1 MGTAH
6 PVLFRSSQISTAFQ
20 HLSELLMKKHKLPIL
35 LALAWL
41 GIFLPQ
47 PASAGTKEQLI
58 QLQTT
63 VQMLQDN
70 MARMQQSFDERM
82 GVVKDLITQQTDNVN
97 RMSSTVDNL
106 QKAVQQKLDDSASK
120 TDQVSGQIQSL
131 HDSVDELK
139 AKLMQVS
146 KQLNDMQAAQQ
157 NITNPP
163 GGAGTA
169 PGTGPGG
176 AANNNTPAAPP
187 PDVLYNSALDDF
199 NAGKNDLAAQEFTQ
213 FLQAYGNNDL
223 AGNAQ
228 FYLGE
233 IDYRRNNFQA
243 AINDYN
249 KVLDQYPGGN
259 KGPAAQLKKGFAL
272 LELGQK
278 DDGVKE
284 LRSLIGRYPKSPEA
298 VQAKERLNKLGAAGA
313 ASTRRR
319 PSPRHP

>member
-1 MGTAH
+1 
-6 PVLFRSSQISTAFQ
+6 
-20 HLSELLMKKHKLPIL
+20 MKKHVFSTL
-35 LALAWL
+35 LALAGL
-41 GIFLPQ
+41 ILFVAQ

-70 MARMQQSFDERM
+70 MAQMKQSFDERM
-82 GVVKDLITQQTDNVN
+82 GVMKDLITQQTDNVN
-97 RMSSTVDNL
+97 RMSTTIDNL
-106 QKAVQQKLDDSASK
+106 QKSLQQQNTDSAGK
-120 TDQVSGQIQSL
+120 VDQVSGQVQAL

-139 AKLMQVS
+139 AFLSKVS
-146 KQLNDMQAAQQ
+146 KKLDDIQAAQQ

-163 GGAGTA
+163 GTT
-169 PGTGPGG
+169 PGTPGTQG
-176 AANNNTPAAPP
+176 TTPNNTQNTAPP
-187 PDVLYNSALDDF
+187 PEILYNSALTDF
-199 NAGKNDLAAQEFTQ
+199 NGGKSDLASQEFTQ
-213 FLQAYGNNDL
+213 FLQAYPNNDL

-233 IDYRRNNFQA
+233 IDYRASNFQA
-243 AINDYN
+243 AIQDYN

-278 DDGVKE
+278 DAGVQE
-284 LRSLIGRYPKSPEA
+284 LRSLITRYPKSPEA
-298 VQAKERLNKLGAAGA
+298 VQAKDRLNKLGVAGA
-313 ASTRRR
+313 ASRGKIPR

>member
-1 MGTAH
+1 M
-6 PVLFRSSQISTAFQ
+6 
-20 HLSELLMKKHKLPIL
+20 MKRRILPIL
-35 LALAWL
+35 LALAWFAVL
-41 GIFLPQ
+41 GAQ

-63 VQMLQDN
+63 VQLLQDN

-82 GVVKDLITQQTDNVN
+82 GVIKDLITQQTDNVN
-97 RMSSTVDNL
+97 RMSGTIETLQKNL
-106 QKAVQQKLDDSASK
+106 QQQGNDSAGK
-120 TDQVSGQIQSL
+120 VDQVSGQVQAL

-139 AKLMQVS
+139 ARLAQVS
-146 KQLNDMQAAQQ
+146 KKLDDIQAAQQ
-157 NITNPP
+157 NIVSPP
-163 GGAGTA
+163 GGT
-169 PGTGPGG
+169 PGTPGG
-176 AANNNTPAAPP
+176 SPGAPANAAPP
-187 PDVLYNSALDDF
+187 PDVLYNNALGDF

-213 FLQAYGNNDL
+213 FLQVYGNNDL

-243 AINDYN
+243 AIQDYN

-259 KGPAAQLKKGFAL
+259 KGAAAQLKKGFAL

-278 DDGVKE
+278 DAGVKE
-284 LRSLIGRYPKSPEA
+284 LQSLVARYPKSPEA
-298 VQAKERLNKLGAAGA
+298 IQAKDRLTKLGVAGA
-313 ASTRRR
+313 ASRGKTAR